1 MNILHLKYQ
10 AVNNAIRL
18 GRINTLFAATSN
30 VSFGSCQ
37 DQKKKALCNKY
48 SRIKDTFL
56 LDS

>member
-18 GRINTLFAATSN
+18 GRINTFAATSN

-37 DQKKKALCNKY
+37 DQKNKALCNKC